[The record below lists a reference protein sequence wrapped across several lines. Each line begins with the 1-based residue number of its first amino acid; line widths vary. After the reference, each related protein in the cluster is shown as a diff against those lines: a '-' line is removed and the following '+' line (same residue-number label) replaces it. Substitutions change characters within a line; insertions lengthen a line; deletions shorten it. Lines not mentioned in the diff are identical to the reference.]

1 MDKPNIFQIATKE
14 LSQDAFLTWLL
25 KWAAPE
31 QRQNDLPL
39 HECARQFVILL
50 LKESPD
56 FQITSLDAGRQWNN
70 VDVWAEI
77 NDEIMLI
84 IEDKKYATEHG
95 NQLETYREMAQEWCS
110 HPDRER
116 QWKLVCVYLKTGNEN
131 AVDLAEI
138 KKKQYDTIGRADL
151 VNLFKQHPGVTN
163 QIFTDFIGYLNA
175 LEKAVSGYLEKPWN
189 HWDNGDWEGFYLW
202 MDTQADIWKIKWFWV
217 NNFAGGFWCFLMNW
231 QQGNSPHPLYLQIES
246 DRKMLC
252 VKISTDEGGPDVRP
266 DDYIRETRNEY
277 YRFVIEKA
285 KEAGLNHI
293 HKPARFGSGSYM
305 TVAVVEPEH
314 WLGAPDQPV
323 DFEEVKQKLNTY
335 NAFVRKCAADWPAQ
349 VAAVD

>member
-14 LSQDAFLTWLL
+14 LSQDAFLTWML

-31 QRQNDLPL
+31 QRENDSAL

-50 LKESPD
+50 LKEVPD

-77 NDEIMLI
+77 NDEILLI

-95 NQLETYREMAQEWCS
+95 NQLDTYREMAQEWCL
-110 HPDRER
+110 HPDRNKP
-116 QWKLVCVYLKTGNEN
+116 WKLVCVYLKTGNEAAN
-131 AVDLAEI
+131 DLAEI
-138 KKKQYDTIGRADL
+138 KKKHYDTVGRADL
-151 VNLFKQHPGVTN
+151 VKLFNRHPGVTN
-163 QIFTDFIGYLNA
+163 EIFADFTRYLDG
-175 LEKAVSGYLEKPWN
+175 LDKAVTGYIAKPWN
-189 HWDNGDWEGFYLW
+189 KWDNGDWEGFYLW
-202 MDTQADIWKIKWFWV
+202 MDTQDDIWKIRWFWV
-217 NNFAGGFWCFLMNW
+217 NNYAGGFWCFLMNW

-252 VKISTDEGGPDVRP
+252 IKISTDEGGPDVRP
-266 DDYIRETRNEY
+266 DDYLRETRNEY
-277 YRFVIEKA
+277 YRFVMQKA

-293 HKPARFGSGSYM
+293 QKPARFGSGTYM

-323 DFEEVKQKLNTY
+323 NFEDVKQKLNTY
-335 NAFVRKCAADWPAQ
+335 NAFVRQCAADWPAQ
-349 VAAVD
+349 VEAGE